1 MRALI
6 NRYFRKRPQVVD
18 AYLAQENG
26 AYLLNEDGTNFI
38 VE

>member
-1 MRALI
+1 MRALLYKFI
-6 NRYFRKRPQVVD
+6 RKRPQVVN

-26 AYLLNEDGTNFI
+26 AYLLNEDGSNFI